1 MRTVESVGATTAICS
16 ITDAICGLVPMIPC
30 GISLSY
36 FSRKVVNM
44 MSYAPVASGI
54 DRQLN
59 RLEQGFPAHR
69 LTQKVH
75 RPTIDC
81 SLSRSIVGMG
91 GNKNDW
97 DAALLSI
104 Q

>member
-1 MRTVESVGATTAICS
+1 MRTVESVGATTPICS

-30 GISLSY
+30 GISRSY
-36 FSRKVVNM
+36 VSRKVVNM
-44 MSYAPVASGI
+44 SCAPVASGI

-59 RLEQGFPAHR
+59 RLEQGFPAYR
-69 LTQKVH
+69 LTQKIH
-75 RPTIDC
+75 RPTVNC
-81 SLSRSIVGMG
+81 PLSRSIVGMG

-97 DAALLSI
+97 DIALLSI